1 MGKITDK
8 QSCANCI
15 HKEVCNIYEY
25 AKQYNKTSGVKFAPH
40 KMVDVCGKYKRNL
53 QEQLAFYLLCEP
65 LVIKKIEEK
74 QNDKQTGE
82 KSEQTQKSRYK
93 KSFIYTG

>member
-53 QEQLAFYLLCEP
+53 QE
-65 LVIKKIEEK
+65 
-74 QNDKQTGE
+74 
-82 KSEQTQKSRYK
+82 
-93 KSFIYTG
+93 